1 MIPRNLFGV
10 CWLVPEEF
18 SLAGL
23 LQECDSLWYVGLTNI
38 CDRSPFHSG
47 RYAVYRVRFSTK
59 ALPLVIVPSLVIF
72 SISQASKSLRAD
84 CARIRSLLRMD
95 PLMNQQ
101 IRSPVE
107 YLRTEWALE
116 VSNQR
121 LHAYVLF
128 FEVSL
133 ESGVSRIAGFAL
145 LVEALEPP
153 VAKSVL
159 PSNELYPLI
168 ANDLDVWGLQLRLI
182 RTLLDLLWA
191 LR

>member
-1 MIPRNLFGV
+1 MIPRNLFAI
-10 CWLVPEEF
+10 CWLFPEEF

-23 LQECDSLWYVGLTNI
+23 LLECDSLWYVEWADI

-47 RYAVYRVRFSTK
+47 RYAVYSVRFSSK
-59 ALPLVIVPSLVIF
+59 ALPLVIVSSLVIL
-72 SISQASKSLRAD
+72 SISQASKSLRAN
-84 CARIRSLLRMD
+84 CAGIRPLLRMD
-95 PLMNQQ
+95 PFMNQQ
-101 IRSPVE
+101 VRPPVE
-107 YLRTEWALE
+107 YFRAEWTLE
-116 VSNQR
+116 VPNQR

-133 ESGVSRIAGFAL
+133 ESGVSRIAGFAV

-168 ANDLDVWGLQLRLI
+168 ANDFDVWGLQLRFI